1 MGKSGAHPEISPS
14 DLTLGVGGALENVMR
29 ICCAI
34 SALFMNGGL
43 QRDCLNISERLVGRG
58 HNVTI
63 LTTRQV
69 GHVESSATIKVHP
82 ARVLSN
88 PGTEYALGR
97 TVQTARRDFDCVV
110 GFNKMAGL
118 DIYYAGDP
126 PYFASKLGWW
136 RPFSPRFM
144 RQQNLESMIF
154 APGNAVQ
161 IIALSEQQA
170 ALYRGFWRTE
180 ESRIH
185 VVGPTLDPKRRRPE
199 LLAVD
204 RNEIRDRF
212 GLPREA
218 VIALTIANRLKVKG
232 LDRAVKALQPFP
244 GIHWLIAGLRKNSEE
259 ETRLRGMIAK
269 FGMSERVTLLGIQED
284 IPAIVVASDFM
295 MHAARLENTGT
306 VILEALANGLPV
318 IASDACGYAKY
329 VEASGAGLVVANRDD
344 PEIWRQAIQ
353 KAGNPAIRGQ
363 WREAALAYGASNPLT
378 GGLEAA
384 CDLIE
389 TFRRSRRVA

>member
-1 MGKSGAHPEISPS
+1 
-14 DLTLGVGGALENVMR
+14 MR

-43 QRDCLNISERLVGRG
+43 QRDCLNISDRLIARG
-58 HNVTI
+58 HTVTI

-69 GHVESSATIKVHP
+69 GHVESLATIKVHP

-97 TVQTARRDFDCVV
+97 AVLAARRDFDCVV

-154 APGNAVQ
+154 APGNAAQ

-180 ESRIH
+180 ESRVH
-185 VVGPTLDPKRRRPE
+185 VIGPTLDPRRRRPD
-199 LLAVD
+199 LQAGD

-218 VIALTIANRLKVKG
+218 VIALSIANKLKVKG
-232 LDRAVKALQPFP
+232 LDRAAKALQPFP
-244 GIHWLIAGLRKNSEE
+244 QIHWLIAGFRKGSEE
-259 ETRLRGMIAK
+259 EIRLRGLIAK
-269 FGMSERVTLLGIQED
+269 SGMSDRVTLLGIQED
-284 IPAIVVASDFM
+284 IPAIVVASDFLL
-295 MHAARLENTGT
+295 HAARLENTGT

-353 KAGNPAIRGQ
+353 KAGDPAVRAR
-363 WREAALAYGASNPLT
+363 WRQAALAYGASNPLT

-384 CDLIE
+384 CDLIDSL
-389 TFRRSRRVA
+389 RRDRRVG

>member
-1 MGKSGAHPEISPS
+1 
-14 DLTLGVGGALENVMR
+14 MR

-43 QRDCLNISERLVGRG
+43 QRDCLNISDRLVERG
-58 HNVTI
+58 HSVTI

-69 GHVESSATIKVHP
+69 GHVESSATIKVH
-82 ARVLSN
+82 AVRVLSN

-97 TVQTARRDFDCVV
+97 AVLAARRDFDCVV

-180 ESRIH
+180 ESRVH
-185 VVGPTLDPKRRRPE
+185 VVGPTLDPKRRRPD
-199 LLAVD
+199 LLTVD

-244 GIHWLIAGLRKNSEE
+244 GVHWLIAGLRKNSEE
-259 ETRLRGMIAK
+259 ETRLRGLIAK
-269 FGMSERVTLLGIQED
+269 SGMSERVTLLGIQED
-284 IPAIVVASDFM
+284 IPAIVVVSDFM
-295 MHAARLENTGT
+295 LHAARLENTGT

-353 KAGNPAIRGQ
+353 KAGDPAVRAQ
-363 WREAALAYGASNPLT
+363 WHQAALAYGASNPLT
-378 GGLEAA
+378 GGLETA

-389 TFRRSRRVA
+389 TSRRNRRAA

>member
-1 MGKSGAHPEISPS
+1 
-14 DLTLGVGGALENVMR
+14 MR

-43 QRDCLNISERLVGRG
+43 QRDCLNISDRLVERG

-97 TVQTARRDFDCVV
+97 TVLAVRRDFDCVV

-126 PYFASKLGWW
+126 PYFVSKLGWW

-144 RQQNLESMIF
+144 RQQNLESIIF
-154 APGNAVQ
+154 APGSAAQ

-199 LLAVD
+199 LLTGD

-218 VIALTIANRLKVKG
+218 TIALTIANKLKVKG
-232 LDRAVKALQPFP
+232 LDRAAKALQSVSN
-244 GIHWLIAGLRKNSEE
+244 IHWLVAGFRKNGEE
-259 ETRLRGMIAK
+259 ETRLRALIAK
-269 FGMSERVTLLGIQED
+269 SGISERVTLLGIQED

-295 MHAARLENTGT
+295 LHPARLENTGT

-318 IASDACGYAKY
+318 IASAACGYAKY
-329 VEASGAGLVVANRDD
+329 VEASGAGLVVASRDD
-344 PEIWRQAIQ
+344 PEIWRQAIL
-353 KAGNPAIRGQ
+353 KAGDPAIRGR
-363 WREAALAYGASNPLT
+363 WREAALAYGASNQLT

-389 TFRRSRRVA
+389 TFRRNRRVG

>member
-1 MGKSGAHPEISPS
+1 
-14 DLTLGVGGALENVMR
+14 MR

-43 QRDCLNISERLVGRG
+43 QRDCLNISDRLVARG
-58 HNVTI
+58 HSVTI

-88 PGTEYALGR
+88 PGTEFALGK
-97 TVQTARRDFDCVV
+97 TLLSARRDFDCVV

-136 RPFSPRFM
+136 RPFSPRFI
-144 RQQNLESMIF
+144 RQQKLESMIF
-154 APGNAVQ
+154 APSSAVQ
-161 IIALSEQQA
+161 IIALSEHQA
-170 ALYRGFWRTE
+170 ALYRDFWRTE

-199 LLAVD
+199 LLAGE

-212 GLPREA
+212 GLPRQA
-218 VIALTIANRLKVKG
+218 VIALSIANRMKVKG

-244 GIHWLIAGLRKNSEE
+244 DIHWLVAGLRKDSEE
-259 ETRLRGMIAK
+259 EIRLRSLIAK
-269 FGMSERVTLLGIQED
+269 CGMSNRVILLGIQED
-284 IPAIVVASDFM
+284 IPAVVVASDFM
-295 MHAARLENTGT
+295 LHPARLENTGT

-318 IASDACGYAKY
+318 IASAACGYAKY
-329 VEASGAGLVVANRDD
+329 VEASGAGLVVANHDD
-344 PEIWRQAIQ
+344 PEIWRQAVR
-353 KAGNPAIRGQ
+353 KAGDTAVRVQ
-363 WREAALAYGASNPLT
+363 WHQAALAYGSSNPLT

-389 TFRRSRRVA
+389 SLRRNRHVG

>member
-1 MGKSGAHPEISPS
+1 
-14 DLTLGVGGALENVMR
+14 
-29 ICCAI
+29 
-34 SALFMNGGL
+34 MNGGL
-43 QRDCLNISERLVGRG
+43 QRDCLNISDRLVRRG
-58 HNVTI
+58 HSVTI

-69 GHVESSATIKVHP
+69 GHVESSAAIKIQP

-97 TVQTARRDFDCVV
+97 TVLTARRDFDCVV

-126 PYFASKLGWW
+126 PYFVSKLGWW

-144 RQQNLESMIF
+144 RQQKLESMIF

-161 IIALSEQQA
+161 IIALSEHQA
-170 ALYRGFWRTE
+170 TLYRNFWRTE

-212 GLPREA
+212 GLPRET

-232 LDRAVKALQPFP
+232 LDRAIKALQPFP
-244 GIHWLIAGLRKNSEE
+244 EIHWLVAGLRKNSEE
-259 ETRLRGMIAK
+259 ETRLLGLIAK
-269 FGMSERVTLLGIQED
+269 SGISKRVTLLGIQED
-284 IPAIVVASDFM
+284 IPAVVVASDFM
-295 MHAARLENTGT
+295 LHPARLENTGT

-329 VEASGAGLVVANRDD
+329 VRASGAGLVVASRDD
-344 PEIWRQAIQ
+344 PEIWRQAIL
-353 KAGNPAIRGQ
+353 KAGNPAVRDQ
-363 WREAALAYGASNPLT
+363 WREAALGYGASNPLT

-389 TFRRSRRVA
+389 TLRHNRRSA

>member
-1 MGKSGAHPEISPS
+1 
-14 DLTLGVGGALENVMR
+14 MR

-43 QRDCLNISERLVGRG
+43 QRDCLNISDRLVERG

-97 TVQTARRDFDCVV
+97 TLLAARRDFDCVV

-126 PYFASKLGWW
+126 PYFVSKLGWW

-154 APGNAVQ
+154 APGNAAQ

-199 LLAVD
+199 LLTGD

-218 VIALTIANRLKVKG
+218 TIALTIANKLKVKG
-232 LDRAVKALQPFP
+232 LDRAAKALQSVSN
-244 GIHWLIAGLRKNSEE
+244 IHWLVAGFRKNGEE
-259 ETRLRGMIAK
+259 ETRLRALIAK
-269 FGMSERVTLLGIQED
+269 SGISERVTLLG

-295 MHAARLENTGT
+295 LHPARLENTGT

-318 IASDACGYAKY
+318 IASAACGYAKY
-329 VEASGAGLVVANRDD
+329 VEASGAGLVVASRDD
-344 PEIWRQAIQ
+344 PEIWRQAIL
-353 KAGNPAIRGQ
+353 KAGDPAIRGR
-363 WREAALAYGASNPLT
+363 WREAALAYGASNQLT

-389 TFRRSRRVA
+389 TFRRNRRVG

>member
-1 MGKSGAHPEISPS
+1 
-14 DLTLGVGGALENVMR
+14 
-29 ICCAI
+29 
-34 SALFMNGGL
+34 MNGGL
-43 QRDCLNISERLVGRG
+43 QRDCLNISDRLVGRG

-63 LTTRQV
+63 LTSRQV

-97 TVQTARRDFDCVV
+97 TVLAARRDFDCVV

-161 IIALSEQQA
+161 IVALSEQQA

-180 ESRIH
+180 ESRVH
-185 VVGPTLDPKRRRPE
+185 VVGPTLDSKRRRPE
-199 LLAVD
+199 LLTAD

-218 VIALTIANRLKVKG
+218 VIALTIANKLKVKG
-232 LDRAVKALQPFP
+232 LDRAAKALQSVPN
-244 GIHWLIAGLRKNSEE
+244 IHWLVAGFRKNGEE
-259 ETRLRGMIAK
+259 ETRLRGLIAK
-269 FGMSERVTLLGIQED
+269 YGISQRVTLLGIQED

-295 MHAARLENTGT
+295 LHPARLENTGT
-306 VILEALANGLPV
+306 VIIEALANGLPV
-318 IASDACGYAKY
+318 IASDACGYSKY
-329 VEASGAGLVVANRDD
+329 VEASGAGLVVASRDD
-344 PEIWRQAIQ
+344 PEIWRQAIL

-389 TFRRSRRVA
+389 TSRRNRRAA

>member
-1 MGKSGAHPEISPS
+1 
-14 DLTLGVGGALENVMR
+14 
-29 ICCAI
+29 
-34 SALFMNGGL
+34 MNGGL
-43 QRDCLNISERLVGRG
+43 QRDCLNISDRLIRRG
-58 HNVTI
+58 HSVTI
-63 LTTRQV
+63 LTTRQI
-69 GHVESSATIKVHP
+69 GHVDSAATIKVHP

-97 TVQTARRDFDCVV
+97 TLLTARRDFDCVV

-154 APGNAVQ
+154 APGKAAQ
-161 IIALSEQQA
+161 IIALSEHQA
-170 ALYRGFWRTE
+170 TLYRDFWRTE

-185 VVGPTLDPKRRRPE
+185 VVGPTLDPKRYRPE
-199 LLAVD
+199 LLAGD

-212 GLPREA
+212 ELPREA
-218 VIALTIANRLKVKG
+218 VIALSIANRLKVKG
-232 LDRAVKALQPFP
+232 LDRAARALQPFP
-244 GIHWLIAGLRKNSEE
+244 DIHWLIAGLRKNSEE
-259 ETRLRGMIAK
+259 ETRLRGLIARL
-269 FGMSERVTLLGIQED
+269 GMSQRVTLLGIQED

-295 MHAARLENTGT
+295 LHPARLENTGT

-329 VEASGAGLVVANRDD
+329 VEASGAGLVVASRDD
-344 PEIWRQAIQ
+344 PDIWRQAIL
-353 KAGNPAIRGQ
+353 KAGNPAIRAQ
-363 WREAALAYGASNPLT
+363 WHAAALAYGSSTPLT

-389 TFRRSRRVA
+389 TSRRTRRAG

>member
-1 MGKSGAHPEISPS
+1 M
-14 DLTLGVGGALENVMR
+14 
-29 ICCAI
+29 
-34 SALFMNGGL
+34 
-43 QRDCLNISERLVGRG
+43 
-58 HNVTI
+58 TI

-69 GHVESSATIKVHP
+69 GHVESSATIKIQP

-97 TVQTARRDFDCVV
+97 SVLTARRDFDCVV

-126 PYFASKLGWW
+126 PYFVSKLGWW

-154 APGNAVQ
+154 APGNTVQ
-161 IIALSEQQA
+161 IIALSENQA
-170 ALYRGFWRTE
+170 ALYRDFWRTE

-199 LLAVD
+199 LLTVD

-212 GLPREA
+212 GLPRKS

-232 LDRAVKALQPFP
+232 LDRAVKGLQPFP
-244 GIHWLIAGLRKNSEE
+244 DIHWLIAGLRKGSEE
-259 ETRLRGMIAK
+259 ETRLRALIAK
-269 FGMSERVTLLGIQED
+269 SGMSERVTLLGIQED

-295 MHAARLENTGT
+295 LHPARLENTGT

-318 IASDACGYAKY
+318 IASDACGYANY

-344 PEIWRQAIQ
+344 PEIWRQAIL
-353 KAGNPAIRGQ
+353 KAGNPAVPAQ
-363 WREAALAYGASNPLT
+363 WHKAALAYGASNPLT

-389 TFRRSRRVA
+389 TSRRTRRVA

>member
-1 MGKSGAHPEISPS
+1 
-14 DLTLGVGGALENVMR
+14 MR

-43 QRDCLNISERLVGRG
+43 QRDCLNISDRLLKRG
-58 HNVTI
+58 HSVTI

-69 GHVESSATIKVHP
+69 GHVESSATIKVKP
-82 ARVLSN
+82 ARVISN
-88 PGTEYALGR
+88 PGTEYALG
-97 TVQTARRDFDCVV
+97 TTLSTARRDFDCVV
-110 GFNKMAGL
+110 GFNKMANL

-136 RPFSPRFM
+136 RPLSPRFM
-144 RQQNLESMIF
+144 RQQKLESMIF

-161 IIALSEQQA
+161 IIALSEHQA
-170 ALYRGFWRTE
+170 ALYRDFWRTE

-185 VVGPTLDPKRRRPE
+185 VVGPTLDPKRYRPE
-199 LLAVD
+199 LLSGD
-204 RNEIRDRF
+204 RIEIRDRF
-212 GLPREA
+212 GLPRDA
-218 VIALTIANRLKVKG
+218 VIALSIANRLKVKG
-232 LDRAVKALQPFP
+232 LDRAAKALQPLAN
-244 GIHWLIAGLRKNSEE
+244 IHWLVAGLRKNSEE
-259 ETRLRGMIAK
+259 EARLRGLIAK
-269 FGMSERVTLLGIQED
+269 LGMSERVTLLGIQED

-295 MHAARLENTGT
+295 LHPARLENTGT

-329 VEASGAGLVVANRDD
+329 VAASGAGLVVASRDD
-344 PEIWRQAIQ
+344 PEIWRQAIL
-353 KAGNPAIRGQ
+353 KASDPAIRAH
-363 WREAALAYGASNPLT
+363 WHEAALAFHASTPLT

-389 TFRRSRRVA
+389 TSRRSRGAA

>member
-1 MGKSGAHPEISPS
+1 
-14 DLTLGVGGALENVMR
+14 MR

-43 QRDCLNISERLVGRG
+43 QRDCLNISDRLIARG

-97 TVQTARRDFDCVV
+97 TVLASRRDFDCVV

-136 RPFSPRFM
+136 RPFSPRFI

-161 IIALSEQQA
+161 IIALSEKQA
-170 ALYRGFWRTE
+170 ALYRDFWRTE

-185 VVGPTLDPKRRRPE
+185 VVGPTLDPRRCRPE
-199 LLAVD
+199 LQAGD

-212 GLPREA
+212 ELPRDA
-218 VIALTIANRLKVKG
+218 VIALSIANKLKVKG

-244 GIHWLIAGLRKNSEE
+244 GIHWLVAGFRKGSDEE
-259 ETRLRGMIAK
+259 IRLRGLIAK
-269 FGMSERVTLLGIQED
+269 SGMSDRVTLLGIQED

-295 MHAARLENTGT
+295 LHAARLENTGT

-344 PEIWRQAIQ
+344 PQIWRQAVQ
-353 KAGNPAIRGQ
+353 KAGDPAVRAQ
-363 WREAALAYGASNPLT
+363 WHQAALAYGASNPLT

-389 TFRRSRRVA
+389 SSRRNRRVG

>member
-1 MGKSGAHPEISPS
+1 MK
-14 DLTLGVGGALENVMR
+14 

-43 QRDCLNISERLVGRG
+43 QRDCLNISDRLVKRG
-58 HNVTI
+58 HSVTI

-69 GHVESSATIKVHP
+69 GHVDSPATIKVQP
-82 ARVLSN
+82 ARVISN

-97 TVQTARRDFDCVV
+97 TLLTARRDFDCVV

-136 RPFSPRFM
+136 RPFSPRFI
-144 RQQNLESMIF
+144 RQQKLESMIF
-154 APGNAVQ
+154 APGNAAQ
-161 IIALSEQQA
+161 IIALSEHQA
-170 ALYRGFWRTE
+170 ALYRDFWRTE

-199 LLAVD
+199 LLTGD

-212 GLPREA
+212 GLPRDA
-218 VIALTIANRLKVKG
+218 VIALTIANRMKVKG
-232 LDRAVKALQPFP
+232 LDRAAKALQPFP
-244 GIHWLIAGLRKNSEE
+244 NIHWLVAGLRKNSEE
-259 ETRLRGMIAK
+259 ETRLRGLIAK
-269 FGMSERVTLLGIQED
+269 CGMSERVILLGIQED

-295 MHAARLENTGT
+295 LHPARLENTGT

-318 IASDACGYAKY
+318 IASAACGYAKY

-344 PEIWRQAIQ
+344 PEIWRQAIL
-353 KAGNPAIRGQ
+353 KAGNPAIRTQ
-363 WREAALAYGASNPLT
+363 WHEAALAYGSSTQLT

-384 CDLIE
+384 CDLVE
-389 TFRRSRRVA
+389 TSRRNRRVS

>member
-1 MGKSGAHPEISPS
+1 MK
-14 DLTLGVGGALENVMR
+14 

-43 QRDCLNISERLVGRG
+43 QRDCLNISDRLVRRG
-58 HNVTI
+58 HSVTI

-69 GHVESSATIKVHP
+69 GHVESSAAIKIQP

-97 TVQTARRDFDCVV
+97 TVLTARRDFDCVV

-126 PYFASKLGWW
+126 PYFVSKLGWW

-144 RQQNLESMIF
+144 RQQKLESMIF

-161 IIALSEQQA
+161 IIALSEHQA
-170 ALYRGFWRTE
+170 TLYRNFWRTE

-212 GLPREA
+212 GLPRET

-232 LDRAVKALQPFP
+232 LDRAIKALQPFP
-244 GIHWLIAGLRKNSEE
+244 EIHWLVAGLRKNSEE
-259 ETRLRGMIAK
+259 ETRLLGLIAK
-269 FGMSERVTLLGIQED
+269 AGISKRVTLLGIQED
-284 IPAIVVASDFM
+284 IPAVVVASDFM
-295 MHAARLENTGT
+295 LHPARLENTGT

-329 VEASGAGLVVANRDD
+329 VGASGAGLVVASRDD
-344 PEIWRQAIQ
+344 PEIWRQAIL
-353 KAGNPAIRGQ
+353 KAGNPAVRDQ
-363 WREAALAYGASNPLT
+363 WREAALGYGASNPLT

-389 TFRRSRRVA
+389 TLRHNRRSV

>member
-1 MGKSGAHPEISPS
+1 M
-14 DLTLGVGGALENVMR
+14 
-29 ICCAI
+29 
-34 SALFMNGGL
+34 
-43 QRDCLNISERLVGRG
+43 
-58 HNVTI
+58 TI

-69 GHVESSATIKVHP
+69 GHVESSATIKIQP

-97 TVQTARRDFDCVV
+97 SVLTARRDFDCVV

-126 PYFASKLGWW
+126 PYFVSKLGWW

-154 APGNAVQ
+154 APGNTVQ
-161 IIALSEQQA
+161 IIALSENQA
-170 ALYRGFWRTE
+170 ALYRDFWRTE

-199 LLAVD
+199 LLTVD

-212 GLPREA
+212 GLPRKS

-232 LDRAVKALQPFP
+232 LDRAVKGLQPFP
-244 GIHWLIAGLRKNSEE
+244 DIHWLIAGLRKGSEE
-259 ETRLRGMIAK
+259 ETRLRALIAK
-269 FGMSERVTLLGIQED
+269 SGMSERVTLLGIQED

-295 MHAARLENTGT
+295 LHPARLENTGT

-344 PEIWRQAIQ
+344 PEIWRQAIL
-353 KAGNPAIRGQ
+353 KAGNPAVPAQ
-363 WREAALAYGASNPLT
+363 WHKAALAYGASNPLT

-389 TFRRSRRVA
+389 TSRRTRRVA

>member
-1 MGKSGAHPEISPS
+1 MK
-14 DLTLGVGGALENVMR
+14 

-43 QRDCLNISERLVGRG
+43 QRDCLNISDRLVKRG
-58 HNVTI
+58 HSVTI

-69 GHVESSATIKVHP
+69 GHVDSSATIKVQP
-82 ARVLSN
+82 VRVISN
-88 PGTEYALGR
+88 PGTEYALGK
-97 TVQTARRDFDCVV
+97 TLLTAKRDFDCVV

-136 RPFSPRFM
+136 RPFSPRFI
-144 RQQNLESMIF
+144 RQQKLESMIF
-154 APGNAVQ
+154 APGNAAQ
-161 IIALSEQQA
+161 IIALSEHQA
-170 ALYRGFWRTE
+170 ALYRDFWRTE

-199 LLAVD
+199 LLTGD

-218 VIALTIANRLKVKG
+218 VIALTIANRMKVKG

-244 GIHWLIAGLRKNSEE
+244 NIHWLVAGMRKNSEE
-259 ETRLRGMIAK
+259 ETRLRGLIAK
-269 FGMSERVTLLGIQED
+269 SGMSERVILLGIQED

-295 MHAARLENTGT
+295 LHPARLENTGT
-306 VILEALANGLPV
+306 VIIEALANGLQAIV
-318 IASDACGYAKY
+318 SAACGYAKY
-329 VEASGAGLVVANRDD
+329 VEASGAGVVVANRDD
-344 PEIWRQAIQ
+344 PEIWRQAIL
-353 KAGNPAIRGQ
+353 KAGNQAIRAQ
-363 WREAALAYGASNPLT
+363 WHEAALAYGASTPLT

-389 TFRRSRRVA
+389 ASRRNRRAA

>member
-1 MGKSGAHPEISPS
+1 M
-14 DLTLGVGGALENVMR
+14 
-29 ICCAI
+29 
-34 SALFMNGGL
+34 
-43 QRDCLNISERLVGRG
+43 
-58 HNVTI
+58 TI

-69 GHVESSATIKVHP
+69 GHVESSATIKIQP

-97 TVQTARRDFDCVV
+97 SVLTARRDFDCVV

-126 PYFASKLGWW
+126 PYFVSKLGWW

-154 APGNAVQ
+154 APGNTVQ
-161 IIALSEQQA
+161 IIALSENQA
-170 ALYRGFWRTE
+170 ALYRDFWRTE

-199 LLAVD
+199 LLTVD

-212 GLPREA
+212 GLPRKS

-232 LDRAVKALQPFP
+232 LDRAVKGLQPFP
-244 GIHWLIAGLRKNSEE
+244 DIHWLIAGLRKGSEE
-259 ETRLRGMIAK
+259 ETRLRALIAK
-269 FGMSERVTLLGIQED
+269 SGMSERVTLLGIQED

-295 MHAARLENTGT
+295 LHPARLENTGT

-344 PEIWRQAIQ
+344 PEIWRQAIL
-353 KAGNPAIRGQ
+353 KAGNPAVPAQ
-363 WREAALAYGASNPLT
+363 WHKAALAYGASNPLT

-389 TFRRSRRVA
+389 TSRRTRRAA

>member
-1 MGKSGAHPEISPS
+1 
-14 DLTLGVGGALENVMR
+14 
-29 ICCAI
+29 
-34 SALFMNGGL
+34 MNGGL
-43 QRDCLNISERLVGRG
+43 QRDCLNISDRLVERG

-97 TVQTARRDFDCVV
+97 TLLAARRDFDCVV

-126 PYFASKLGWW
+126 PYFVSKLGWW

-154 APGNAVQ
+154 APGNAAQ

-199 LLAVD
+199 LLTGD

-218 VIALTIANRLKVKG
+218 TIALTIANKLKVKG
-232 LDRAVKALQPFP
+232 LDRAAKALQSVSN
-244 GIHWLIAGLRKNSEE
+244 IHWLVAGFRKNGEE
-259 ETRLRGMIAK
+259 ETRLRALIAK
-269 FGMSERVTLLGIQED
+269 SGISERVTLLGIQED

-295 MHAARLENTGT
+295 LHPARLENTGT

-318 IASDACGYAKY
+318 IASAACGYAKY
-329 VEASGAGLVVANRDD
+329 VEASGAGLVVASRDD
-344 PEIWRQAIQ
+344 PEIWRQAIL
-353 KAGNPAIRGQ
+353 KAGDPAIRGR
-363 WREAALAYGASNPLT
+363 WREAALAYGASNQLT

-389 TFRRSRRVA
+389 TFRRNRRVG

>member
-1 MGKSGAHPEISPS
+1 
-14 DLTLGVGGALENVMR
+14 MR

-34 SALFMNGGL
+34 SALFMYGGL
-43 QRDCLNISERLVGRG
+43 QRDCLNIADRLVKRG
-58 HNVTI
+58 HDVTI

-69 GHVESSATIKVHP
+69 GHVESSAAIKVRP
-82 ARVLSN
+82 VRVISN
-88 PGTEYALGR
+88 PGTEFALGK
-97 TVQTARRDFDCVV
+97 TLLAARRDFDCMV

-118 DIYYAGDP
+118 DVYYAGDP

-136 RPFSPRFM
+136 RPFSPRFK
-144 RQQNLESMIF
+144 RQQKLESMIF

-161 IIALSEQQA
+161 IVALSDYQA
-170 ALYRGFWRTE
+170 ALYRDFWRTE

-185 VVGPTLDPKRRRPE
+185 VVGPTLDPKRRRPD
-199 LLAVD
+199 LLACD

-212 GLPREA
+212 GLPRQA
-218 VIALTIANRLKVKG
+218 VIALTVANRLKVKG
-232 LDRAVKALQPFP
+232 LDRAVKALQSFP
-244 GIHWLIAGLRKNSEE
+244 DIHWLVTGFQKNSEE
-259 ETRLRGMIAK
+259 ETRLRGLIAK
-269 FGMSERVTLLGIQED
+269 SGMSQRVTLLGIQED

-295 MHAARLENTGT
+295 LHPARLENTGT

-318 IASDACGYAKY
+318 IVSAACGYAKY

-344 PEIWRQAIQ
+344 PEIWRQAIL
-353 KAGNPAIRGQ
+353 KAGDPVTRVR
-363 WREAALAYGASNPLT
+363 WHEAALAYGSSTPLT

-389 TFRRSRRVA
+389 ASRRNRRVG

>member
-1 MGKSGAHPEISPS
+1 
-14 DLTLGVGGALENVMR
+14 MR

-34 SALFMNGGL
+34 STLFMNGGL
-43 QRDCLNISERLVGRG
+43 QRDCLNISDRLVRRG
-58 HNVTI
+58 HDVTI

-69 GHVESSATIKVHP
+69 GHVDSTATIRVQP
-82 ARVLSN
+82 ARVISN
-88 PGTEYALGR
+88 PGTEYALGK
-97 TVQTARRDFDCVV
+97 TVLAARRDFDCVV

-154 APGNAVQ
+154 APGSATQ
-161 IIALSEQQA
+161 IIALSEHQA
-170 ALYRGFWRTE
+170 ALYRDFWRTE

-199 LLAVD
+199 LRIGD
-204 RNEIRDRF
+204 RREIRARL
-212 GLPREA
+212 GLPLEA
-218 VIALTIANRLKVKG
+218 VIALSVANRLKVKG
-232 LDRAVKALQPFP
+232 LDRAIKALQAFP
-244 GIHWLIAGLRKNSEE
+244 GIHWLVVGFRKNSEE
-259 ETRLRGMIAK
+259 EIRLRGLIAK
-269 FGMSERVTLLGIQED
+269 SGMSDRVTMLGIQED

-295 MHAARLENTGT
+295 LHPARLENTGT
-306 VILEALANGLPV
+306 VLLEALANGLPV

-344 PEIWRQAIQ
+344 VEIWRQAIL
-353 KAGNPAIRGQ
+353 KAGNPAIRAQ
-363 WREAALAYGASNPLT
+363 WQEAALAYGSSTPLT

-389 TFRRSRRVA
+389 TLRRKRRAG

>member
-1 MGKSGAHPEISPS
+1 
-14 DLTLGVGGALENVMR
+14 MR

-43 QRDCLNISERLVGRG
+43 QRDCLNISDRLVKRG
-58 HNVTI
+58 HSVTI

-69 GHVESSATIKVHP
+69 GHVDSSATIKVQP
-82 ARVLSN
+82 ARVISN
-88 PGTEYALGR
+88 PGTEYALGK
-97 TVQTARRDFDCVV
+97 TLMTARRDFDCVV

-144 RQQNLESMIF
+144 RQQKLESMIF
-154 APGNAVQ
+154 APGSAVQ
-161 IIALSEQQA
+161 IIALSEHQA
-170 ALYRGFWRTE
+170 ALYRDFWRTE

-199 LLAVD
+199 LLAGD

-212 GLPREA
+212 GLPRQA
-218 VIALTIANRLKVKG
+218 VIALSIANRMKVKG
-232 LDRAVKALQPFP
+232 LDRAVKALQPFAD
-244 GIHWLIAGLRKNSEE
+244 IHWLVAGLRKNSEE
-259 ETRLRGMIAK
+259 ETRLRSLIAK
-269 FGMSERVTLLGIQED
+269 CGMSQRVILLGIQED

-295 MHAARLENTGT
+295 LHPARLENTGT

-318 IASDACGYAKY
+318 IASAACGYAKY
-329 VEASGAGLVVANRDD
+329 VEASGAGLVVANHDD
-344 PEIWRQAIQ
+344 PEIWQQAVR
-353 KAGNPAIRGQ
+353 KAGNPAIRAR
-363 WREAALAYGASNPLT
+363 WREAALAYSSSTPLT

-389 TFRRSRRVA
+389 MSRRNRRVG

>member
-1 MGKSGAHPEISPS
+1 M
-14 DLTLGVGGALENVMR
+14 
-29 ICCAI
+29 
-34 SALFMNGGL
+34 
-43 QRDCLNISERLVGRG
+43 
-58 HNVTI
+58 TI

-69 GHVESSATIKVHP
+69 GHVESSATIKIQP

-97 TVQTARRDFDCVV
+97 SVLTARRDFDCVV

-126 PYFASKLGWW
+126 PYFVSKLGWW

-154 APGNAVQ
+154 APGNTVQ
-161 IIALSEQQA
+161 IIALSENQA
-170 ALYRGFWRTE
+170 ALYRDFWRTE

-199 LLAVD
+199 LLTVD

-212 GLPREA
+212 GLPRKS

-232 LDRAVKALQPFP
+232 LDRAVRGLQPFP
-244 GIHWLIAGLRKNSEE
+244 DIHWLIAGLRKGSEE
-259 ETRLRGMIAK
+259 ETRLRALIAK
-269 FGMSERVTLLGIQED
+269 SGMSERVTLLGIQED

-295 MHAARLENTGT
+295 LHPARLENTGT

-344 PEIWRQAIQ
+344 PEIWRQAIL
-353 KAGNPAIRGQ
+353 KAGNPAVPAQ
-363 WREAALAYGASNPLT
+363 WHKAALAYGASNPLT

-389 TFRRSRRVA
+389 TSRRTRRVA